1 MEVQHVRRSHV
12 PDTEVRCKSC
22 GTLLAKT
29 EAAGLT
35 IRRGDLQATIDGAFR
50 ATLVC
55 YRPRC
60 RTLNIVE
67 HAPPIR
73 RAPAVD

>member
-1 MEVQHVRRSHV
+1 MEIRQVSCARSA
-12 PDTEVRCKSC
+12 DVRCKSC
-22 GTLLAKT
+22 GALLAKT
-29 EAAGLT
+29 EATGLT

-67 HAPPIR
+67 HAPPSR
-73 RAPAVD
+73 RAASAVV